1 MVSSQSIDP
10 SHDHGID
17 DSQQMDDQ
25 DEGFDFDSLN
35 FYPDKNDVEDEAII
49 SGKQYKILNYKM
61 YMILQFLNDS
71 SANSSSFLSRKMVA
85 SLLFIKESN

>member
-1 MVSSQSIDP
+1 
-10 SHDHGID
+10 
-17 DSQQMDDQ
+17 MDDQ